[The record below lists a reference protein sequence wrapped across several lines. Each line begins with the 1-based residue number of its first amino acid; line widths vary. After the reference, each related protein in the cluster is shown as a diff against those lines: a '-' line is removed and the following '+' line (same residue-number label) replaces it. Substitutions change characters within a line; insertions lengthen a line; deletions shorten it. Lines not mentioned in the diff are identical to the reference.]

1 MAAPSPPSADPS
13 CRTDAAAPLV
23 RAPFWTLALA
33 WCLLCSPMLWI
44 STNVRGAVDSLGS
57 ALLLSPL
64 LLWAPLGRAAAAL
77 MLPVGLA
84 YLAYF
89 RAIGS
94 LPDEYFWFTVLG
106 THGQEAW
113 EYLHAQRG
121 GDALWVLGWFV
132 PACIASGWLWRHLP
146 RPRRVPHPRPAS
158 RPDWARRG
166 RRALRAISLLI
177 VGLWLLVAV
186 VAVWRGHDLRKVL
199 HQMDRVYPLVLL
211 ESLLRQ
217 QAFAHSVHAG
227 ALAAPAFTVQP
238 TARPRADVMVLV
250 IGESATAQRWSLLGY
265 QGHDTNAP
273 LRPYLQ
279 QGQLHS
285 LSALANGNNTAMTV
299 PVLMSGHRLEDF
311 PPEGISTYLD
321 WARAAGFRTWSLS
334 NQGHS
339 QGGMETFYQTAF
351 RRRSDSFLS
360 LGLRAQ
366 HDGALTGPLLTALES
381 LRDPDSSGQPLLV
394 TLHTYGS
401 HHTASRRYPGSHALW
416 PDAPYDNSIAYS
428 SHLLAQWIGLLQ
440 QHVPAPQRAVLMY
453 ISDHGVGLPDCG
465 VNFHHSTGRS
475 AFEVPLLFWGNTA
488 FWNDQPAWQ
497 ARLAQRA
504 QSSPGP
510 DGWPTVDNRIFAAT
524 VADLLGYAPGAVLS
538 YPSLGAGDAPPVPM
552 LDGQPYAQ
560 RARANACHV
569 RAAPATGSADA
580 SSTAPHLSPP
590 AHD

>member
-1 MAAPSPPSADPS
+1 M
-13 CRTDAAAPLV
+13 
-23 RAPFWTLALA
+23 LA

-44 STNVRGAVDSLGS
+44 SANVRGATDSLGS

-64 LLWAPLGRAAAAL
+64 LLWAPLGRATALL
-77 MLPVGLA
+77 MLPIGLA

-89 RAIGS
+89 RTIGS

-106 THGQEAW
+106 THSQEAW
-113 EYLHAQRG
+113 EYLQAQRG

-146 RPRRVPHPRPAS
+146 RPQRVPHPQQGWTAK
-158 RPDWARRG
+158 G
-166 RRALRAISLLI
+166 RQALRATSLLI

-186 VAVWRGHDLRKVL
+186 VAGLRGHDLRKVL

-211 ESLLRQ
+211 ESLLKQ
-217 QAFAHSVHAG
+217 QAVAHSIQKNM
-227 ALAAPAFTVQP
+227 LAVPAFTVRP
-238 TARPRADVMVLV
+238 TSRPRADVVVLV

-265 QGHDTNAP
+265 QEHDTNAP
-273 LRPYLQ
+273 LRPYLR

-285 LSALANGNNTAMTV
+285 LSVLANGNNTAMTV

-311 PPEGISTYLD
+311 PPEGVSTYLD

-339 QGGMETFYQTAF
+339 QGGMETFYQAAF
-351 RRRSDSFLS
+351 RHRSDSFLS
-360 LGLRAQ
+360 LGLRARY
-366 HDGALTGPLLTALES
+366 DEALTEPLLAALGS
-381 LRDPDSSGQPLLV
+381 LHDPGPSGQQAGQPLLI

-401 HHTASRRYPGSHALW
+401 HHTASRRYPASHALW
-416 PDAPYDNSIAYS
+416 SDAPYDNSIAYS

-440 QHVPAPQRAVLMY
+440 QHVPATQRAVLMY

-488 FWNDQPAWQ
+488 FWSDQPDWQ
-497 ARLAQRA
+497 VRLAQQA

-510 DGWPTVDNRIFAAT
+510 DGLPTVDNRIFAAT
-524 VADLLGYAPGAVLS
+524 VADLLGYAPRAVLS
-538 YPSLGAGDAPPVPM
+538 YPSLGAGDAPPVPV

-560 RARANACHV
+560 RALADACHL
-569 RAAPATGSADA
+569 RATSASGSADA
-580 SSTAPHLSPP
+580 SSTAPPLPPP